1 MNLKKLFGV
10 ILLSTILN
18 NAVAKDVDLK
28 ILVPFPAGGAQ
39 DVVARIVS
47 TGASKL
53 GYTSLVENKPGAG
66 GMTGTNECIKRTA
79 TEKNLL
85 CMVSPAQALVI
96 PPELEQFVQFKFED
110 LQFVKLVARS
120 PIVLITSPKNTK
132 SYNEIINDFK
142 SNAKTNFGS
151 SSWLT
156 TQHNNHFLKNL
167 GNTNSQVVD
176 YKGGNQVV
184 IDVIGGT
191 LDYSFI
197 PYSAVMSQY
206 LGGTVRIVGVSPT
219 RADIPTLAKI
229 PTIDIK
235 DGWTEHNSGDFG
247 FVVGPQARKQ
257 DIDNIEKML
266 NEILTD
272 KSVVENL
279 QKIGSTSDASSRD
292 SYRKMSTDFRNR
304 VNTFLKK

>member
-66 GMTGTNECIKRTA
+66 GITGTNECIKRTA

-85 CMVSPAQALVI
+85 CMVSQAQALVI

-110 LQFVKLVARS
+110 LQFVKLVSRG
-120 PIVLITSPKNTK
+120 PIVLITNPKNTK

-142 SNAKTNFGS
+142 SNTKTNFGS

-156 TQHNNHFLKNL
+156 TQQNNHFLKNL

-176 YKGGNQVV
+176 YKGGNQIVV
-184 IDVIGGT
+184 DIINGT

-197 PYSAVMSQY
+197 PYSAVMGQY
-206 LGGTVRIVGVSPT
+206 LGGTVRIVGVSPL
-219 RADIPTLAKI
+219 RAGITALDKI

-235 DGWTEHNSGDFG
+235 DGWTEHNSADFG
-247 FVVGPQARKQ
+247 LIVGPQARKQ
-257 DIDNIEKML
+257 DIDNLEKML

-272 KSVVENL
+272 KSVIDNL
-279 QKIGSTSDASSRD
+279 QKVGGASDLSSRD
-292 SYRKMSTDFRNR
+292 NYRKLSTDFRNR
-304 VNTFLKK
+304 LNVLLKK